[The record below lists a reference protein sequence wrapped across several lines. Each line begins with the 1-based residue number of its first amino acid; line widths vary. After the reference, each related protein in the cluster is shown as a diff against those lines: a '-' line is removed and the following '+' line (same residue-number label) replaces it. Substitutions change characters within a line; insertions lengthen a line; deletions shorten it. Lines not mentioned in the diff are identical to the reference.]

1 MSHNS
6 NDLYAPCMEKNKQ
19 TKKHYKKGRYE
30 LTTEIGCLQ
39 PTYTILQIKVIFMM
53 NSKRKLFCI
62 RCPCQ
67 KQTTLE
73 LELVDHPNPI
83 LLCSAQLVYYP
94 SGQFKKLNMLYN
106 AFRIKKD

>member
-39 PTYTILQIKVIFMM
+39 PTYTIL
-53 NSKRKLFCI
+53 
-62 RCPCQ
+62 
-67 KQTTLE
+67 
-73 LELVDHPNPI
+73 
-83 LLCSAQLVYYP
+83 
-94 SGQFKKLNMLYN
+94 
-106 AFRIKKD
+106 